1 MRIVGGEFRGRRLK
15 TCEGPGYRPATHKV
29 REAIFSMLQAR
40 GVGWT
45 GIRIVDMFAGSGS
58 LGIEC
63 LSRGA
68 DEAWFVE
75 KSRKAASLIRSN
87 LKDLGLAGTRFRVVA
102 KDLFSVLSTKPD
114 VPFDLGFIDPPYG
127 KGLLVPALEKALENG
142 WFAEGAFILAEVEAQ
157 GRAPVE
163 IPEQGP
169 LAELEL
175 LTDREY
181 GQTRILLW
189 RN

>member
-1 MRIVGGEFRGRRLK
+1 MRVVGGEFRGRRLK

-29 REAIFSMLQAR
+29 REAVFSMLQAR
-40 GVGWT
+40 GVEWAGA
-45 GIRIVDMFAGSGS
+45 RVVDMFAGSGS

-75 KSRKAASLIRSN
+75 KGRKAADLIRSN
-87 LKDLGLAGTRFRVVA
+87 LKDLGVPAGKYKVLA
-102 KDLFSVLSTKPD
+102 KDLFTVLSRSPEA
-114 VPFDLGFIDPPYG
+114 PFDLGFIDPPYG
-127 KGLLVPALEKALENG
+127 KGLLVPALEKALESG

-157 GRAPVE
+157 IQAPAE
-163 IPEQGP
+163 GP
-169 LAELEL
+169 LSELEL
-175 LTDREY
+175 VTDREY

>member
-1 MRIVGGEFRGRRLK
+1 MKIVGGEFRGRRLK
-15 TCEGPGYRPATHKV
+15 TWEGPGYRPATHKV

-40 GVGWT
+40 GMEWNNARV
-45 GIRIVDMFAGSGS
+45 VDMFAGSGS

-68 DEAWFVE
+68 REAWFVE
-75 KSRKAASLIRSN
+75 KSKKAAGFIRTN
-87 LKDLGLAGTRFRVVA
+87 LKDLKIDSAQYRVVA
-102 KDLFSVLSTKPD
+102 KDLFSVLSKEPEM
-114 VPFDLGFIDPPYG
+114 PFDLGFIDPPYG
-127 KGLLVPALEKALENG
+127 KNLLIPALEKALENS
-142 WFAEGAFILAEVEAQ
+142 WFAEGAFILAEVETQ
-157 GRAPVE
+157 VKAPVE
-163 IPEQGP
+163 GP